1 MPSRCHRGRDAGAE
15 GADVCG
21 PPSPEPGV
29 LVVGEAGGGAAFRS
43 PVRFSAAGLIFRPDD
58 WGRWELQDTRQI
70 SVKGTIC
77 LRFPS

>member
-1 MPSRCHRGRDAGAE
+1 MPSPCPRGRDAGAE

-43 PVRFSAAGLIFRPDD
+43 PVTLPSDSQLLGLFSGLTAGDAGSFR
-58 WGRWELQDTRQI
+58 T
-70 SVKGTIC
+70 
-77 LRFPS
+77 